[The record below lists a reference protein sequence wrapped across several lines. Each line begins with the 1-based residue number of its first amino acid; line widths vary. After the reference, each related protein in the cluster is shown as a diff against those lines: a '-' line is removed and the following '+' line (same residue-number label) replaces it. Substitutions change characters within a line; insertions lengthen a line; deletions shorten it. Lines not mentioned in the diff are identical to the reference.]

1 MSRASSSESTIN
13 KRGEILRPCFLPL
26 PTLNLGPVPSGGG
39 DTAVNVHLARSS
51 LKLASNQSW
60 I

>member
-26 PTLNLGPVPSGGG
+26 PTLNLGPVPSGGE
-39 DTAVNVHLARSS
+39 TQL
-51 LKLASNQSW
+51 LMF